1 MSATNLAQQF
11 VDFFAARATAE
22 EPLVLV
28 VVVATS
34 GSTYSKSGNLL
45 LIGKDGESSGLLSGG
60 CLEEDL
66 ARRAAKVLASGEPD
80 VFSYDLTS
88 DDDVFGLG
96 VGCEG
101 VMDIL
106 LQPLT
111 PETDHDPL
119 GSVIAGLRDARSIVL
134 ETAAQDLQV
143 ELLVSRPRR
152 VLLLGA
158 GRDVPPLVGFC
169 RELGWNTTV
178 YDHRPRYV
186 EMARESIP
194 HTAICAPA
202 EQLGADLDLDQFDAA
217 VIMSHHLA
225 SDGQYLVRV
234 AESAIPF
241 VGLIGPP
248 HRRDRLLG
256 EIGTSA
262 DALAGRLR
270 GPVGKRIGG
279 RGPAA
284 IALEV
289 AAELQEYFCEFS
301 DRS

>member
-1 MSATNLAQQF
+1 
-11 VDFFAARATAE
+11 
-22 EPLVLV
+22 
-28 VVVATS
+28 VATS

-45 LIGKDGESSGLLSGG
+45 LIDKGGESSGLLSGG

-106 LQPLT
+106 LQPLD
-111 PETDHDPL
+111 PAANHEPL
-119 GSVIAGLRDARSIVL
+119 GSVIAGFDDRRFAVL
-134 ETAAQDLQV
+134 ETGAEHLRT
-143 ELLVSRPRR
+143 ELRVSRPRR

-169 RELGWNTTV
+169 RELGWNV
-178 YDHRPRYV
+178 AVSDHRPRYV
-186 EMARESIP
+186 EMVRESHP
-194 HTAICAPA
+194 HKVTCAPA
-202 EQLGADLDLDQFDAA
+202 EELGAGFELDQFDAA

-225 SDGQYLVRV
+225 SDRHYLVRI

-256 EIGTSA
+256 EIGTRA

-270 GPVGKRIGG
+270 GPVGKPIGG

-289 AAELQEYFCEFS
+289 AAELQAYFCELNEA
-301 DRS
+301 R